1 MASVNTVDRSEDSTP
16 LRVAFIGGGSGGH
29 LFPAIAV
36 ARELLTADAACSF
49 LFLTSDRHVDR
60 QVLDNSALPD
70 AAIQIEPYASMSS
83 RHVVFR
89 SVLRLR
95 SLWLSLRKARRHLE
109 RFQPDI
115 VVGLGAL
122 ASVPGVIA
130 ASRMKF
136 PIVLLEQNSL
146 PGKATRVLARRAKL
160 TLFGLQC
167 ADTILQTWASPFR
180 INGTQVRVEIQK
192 LAATPVSEIIA
203 RKRLLIIGGS
213 QGAHALNQIVMHAF
227 ADGLQIPSDW
237 EIVHQTGHA
246 DVAVICE
253 FYQRHGIT
261 ARVEAFLRD
270 MPAELSAAGI
280 AISRAGAVSI
290 QELACAGLPSIL
302 LPLST
307 SANDHQMCNARLL
320 EKTGAAIV
328 IEERHRNADVT
339 TGAAL
344 GKLLNSVDERERL
357 SSSIRTFAS
366 PNATVETVRLLG
378 KAVGENRWG

>member
-1 MASVNTVDRSEDSTP
+1 MASVNTVDRSDDSTP

-60 QVLDNSALPD
+60 QVLDNSGLPD

-95 SLWLSLRKARRHLE
+95 SLWLSLRKARHHLE

-160 TLFGLQC
+160 TLFGLQW
-167 ADTILQTWASPFR
+167 ADMILDTWPSPFR
-180 INGTQVRVEIQK
+180 INGTQVRTEIQN
-192 LAATPVSEIIA
+192 LSTTAVSEILK
-203 RKRLLIIGGS
+203 RKYILIIGGS
-213 QGAHALNQIVMHAF
+213 QGAHAVNQIVMRAF
-227 ADGLQIPSDW
+227 ADGLQIPGDW

-246 DVAVICE
+246 DVAVVRE

-261 ARVEAFLRD
+261 ARVEAFLTD
-270 MPAELSAAGI
+270 MPAELSTAGI

-320 EKTGAAIV
+320 EKFGAAIV

-344 GKLLNSVDERERL
+344 GKLLSSADERQRL

-378 KAVGENRWG
+378 EVAAENR

>member
-1 MASVNTVDRSEDSTP
+1 MASVNTVDRSQGRQA

-36 ARELLTADAACSF
+36 ARELLNADADCQFQF
-49 LFLTSDRHVDR
+49 LMSDR
-60 QVLDNSALPD
+60 QVDWQILNNSGLPD
-70 AAIQIEPYASMSS
+70 EANQIVPYVSVSS
-83 RHVVFR
+83 RRGVIR

-95 SLWLSLRKARRHLE
+95 SLWMSLRTAGRHL
-109 RFQPDI
+109 RSFQPDV

-122 ASVPGVIA
+122 ASVPGIIA
-130 ASRMKF
+130 ASRMEL

-146 PGKATRVLARRAKL
+146 PGKATRILAKRAKL

-167 ADTILQTWASPFR
+167 ADSILQTWPSPFR
-180 INGTQVRVEIQK
+180 INGTQVRAEIQE
-192 LAATPVSEIIA
+192 LAATPVSAILN
-203 RKRLLIIGGS
+203 RKRILIIGGS
-213 QGAHALNQIVMHAF
+213 QGAHTVNQIVMHAF
-227 ADGLQIPSDW
+227 ADGLQISGDW

-246 DVAVICE
+246 DVAAIRE

-261 ARVEAFLRD
+261 ARVAAFLTD
-270 MPAELSAAGI
+270 MPTELSTAGI

-320 EKTGAAIV
+320 EHAGAAIV
-328 IEERHRNADVT
+328 IEERHRNAVVT
-339 TGAAL
+339 TRSAL
-344 GKLLNSVDERERL
+344 SRLLSSPDERQRL
-357 SSSIRTFAS
+357 SNRIRTFAS
-366 PNATVETVRLLG
+366 PNSTIETVRLL
-378 KAVGENRWG
+378 KKVIRENC

>member
-1 MASVNTVDRSEDSTP
+1 MASVNTVDHSEDSTA

-36 ARELLTADAACSF
+36 ARELLNANADCRF
-49 LFLTSDRHVDR
+49 LFLTSDRQVDR
-60 QVLDNSALPD
+60 QVLDNSGLPD
-70 AAIQIEPYASMSS
+70 VTTQIAPYASMSS
-83 RHVVFR
+83 RQGVFR

-95 SLWLSLRKARRHLE
+95 SLWLSLRKARRHLKS
-109 RFQPDI
+109 FQPDI

-122 ASVPGVIA
+122 VSVPGVIA
-130 ASRMKF
+130 ASRMKL

-160 TLFGLQC
+160 TLFGLQST
-167 ADTILQTWASPFR
+167 DTILRTWPSPFR
-180 INGTQVRVEIQK
+180 INGTQVRAEIQK
-192 LAATPVSEIIA
+192 LAATPVSEIMA

-213 QGAHALNQIVMHAF
+213 QGAHAVNQIVMGAF
-227 ADGLQIPSDW
+227 AVGLQIPRDW

-246 DVAVICE
+246 DVAVIRE

-261 ARVEAFLRD
+261 ARVAAFLTD
-270 MPAELSAAGI
+270 MPAEHSAAGM

-302 LPLST
+302 VPLST

-320 EKTGAAIV
+320 EQAGAAIV
-328 IEERHRNADVT
+328 IEERHRNAATT

-344 GKLLNSVDERERL
+344 KMLVDNTDERQRL
-357 SSSIRTFAS
+357 SNKIRTFAS
-366 PNATVETVRLLG
+366 PNATLETVRLLG
-378 KAVGENRWG
+378 EVVAEKC

>member
-1 MASVNTVDRSEDSTP
+1 MASVNTVDRSEDSTA

-29 LFPAIAV
+29 LFPAIAI
-36 ARELLTADAACSF
+36 ARELLNANADCCF
-49 LFLTSDRHVDR
+49 LFLISERQVDR
-60 QVLDNSALPD
+60 QVLDNSGLPD
-70 AAIQIEPYASMSS
+70 AATQISPYASMSS
-83 RHVVFR
+83 RHGVFR

-95 SLWLSLRKARRHLE
+95 SLWMSLRKARRHLKN
-109 RFQPDI
+109 FQPDI

-130 ASRMKF
+130 ASRMKL

-146 PGKATRVLARRAKL
+146 PGKATRVLARRATL

-167 ADTILQTWASPFR
+167 ADTILQTWPSPFR

-192 LAATPVSEIIA
+192 LAATPVSEIMA
-203 RKRLLIIGGS
+203 RKRILIIGGS
-213 QGAHALNQIVMHAF
+213 QGAHAVNQIVMRAF

-237 EIVHQTGHA
+237 EIAHQTGHA
-246 DVAVICE
+246 DVAIVRE

-261 ARVEAFLRD
+261 ARVAAFLTD

-290 QELACAGLPSIL
+290 QELACAGQPSIL
-302 LPLST
+302 LPLSN

-320 EKTGAAIV
+320 EQAGAAIV
-328 IEERHRNADVT
+328 IEERHRNADDMT
-339 TGAAL
+339 RSAL
-344 GKLLNSVDERERL
+344 RKLLSDVDERQRL
-357 SSSIRTFAS
+357 SNRIRTFAS
-366 PNATVETVRLLG
+366 PNATVETVRLLYQHS
-378 KAVGENRWG
+378 

>member
-1 MASVNTVDRSEDSTP
+1 MASVSTVDRSEDSSA
-16 LRVAFIGGGSGGH
+16 LRVAFLGGGSGGH

-36 ARELLTADAACSF
+36 ARELLNANSDCHF
-49 LFLTSDRHVDR
+49 LFLTSDRQVDR
-60 QVLDNSALPD
+60 QVLDNSGLPD
-70 AAIQIEPYASMSS
+70 AATQIAPYASMSS
-83 RHVVFR
+83 RHGVFR

-95 SLWLSLRKARRHLE
+95 SLWLSLRKARRHLKS
-109 RFQPDI
+109 FQPDI
-115 VVGLGAL
+115 VVGLGAI

-130 ASRMKF
+130 ASRMKL

-167 ADTILQTWASPFR
+167 GDTILQTWPSPFR
-180 INGTQVRVEIQK
+180 INGTQVRAEIQQ
-192 LAATPVSEIIA
+192 LAATPVSEIMI

-213 QGAHALNQIVMHAF
+213 QGAHAVNQIVTRAF

-246 DVAVICE
+246 DVAVIRE

-261 ARVEAFLRD
+261 ARVAAFLTD
-270 MPAELSAAGI
+270 MPAELSTAGI

-320 EKTGAAIV
+320 EKDGAAIV
-328 IEERHRNADVT
+328 IEERHRTADVT

-344 GKLLNSVDERERL
+344 SKLLGSADERQRL
-357 SSSIRTFAS
+357 SNRIRSFAS

-378 KAVGENRWG
+378 EVVGENG